1 MPLRQLS
8 TKYIHMTI
16 LQDHAAI
23 VNDLVA
29 GGQQSDVSMMIGVGV
44 IKDSDA
50 VFFLYR
56 SDDQEPVA
64 LTIPTSG
71 KPLTRLGNVKVT
83 GVNIAEEVGTFKSTK
98 LNLFL
103 TTNSGTVI
111 LVTSGLTTLW
121 SQCVL
126 TGLMGAFD
134 TGNLEFALTL
144 DPWKGTS
151 KMKPCFAAIRSGDL
165 KMSDT
170 NLYEQLKEARADRD
184 NKKVETILRDSVSIL
199 NHAISPSEDLESKVE
214 EVQIIDNDT
223 QDYGKDF

>member
-1 MPLRQLS
+1 
-8 TKYIHMTI
+8 MTI
-16 LQDHAAI
+16 LQDNTAI
-23 VNDLVA
+23 VSDLVA
-29 GGQQSDVSMMIGVGV
+29 GGQQSDISMMIGVGV
-44 IKDSDA
+44 NKDSDA
-50 VFFLYR
+50 VFFMYR
-56 SDDQEPVA
+56 GDDQEPVA

-83 GVNIAEEVGTFKSTK
+83 GINVAEDVGTFKSTK

-126 TGLMGAFD
+126 TGLMGAFQ

-144 DPWKGTS
+144 DTWKGTS

-170 NLYEQLKEARADRD
+170 DLYEQLKEARADRD
-184 NKKVETILRDSVSIL
+184 NKKVETILRDCVSIIS
-199 NHAISPSEDLESKVE
+199 HAISPSPDDSIRVNEVNIQDNNTE
-214 EVQIIDNDT
+214 EL
-223 QDYGKDF
+223 F

>member
-8 TKYIHMTI
+8 TNYIFMTI
-16 LQDHAAI
+16 LQDNTAI
-23 VNDLVA
+23 VSDLVA

-44 IKDSDA
+44 NKDSDA
-50 VFFLYR
+50 VFFMYR
-56 SDDQEPVA
+56 GDDQDPVA

-83 GVNIAEEVGTFKSTK
+83 GINIAEDIGTFKSTK

-126 TGLMGAFD
+126 TGLMGAFE

-144 DPWKGTS
+144 DTWKGTS

-170 NLYEQLKEARADRD
+170 DLYEQLKEARADRD
-184 NKKVETILRDSVSIL
+184 TKKVETILRDSVSIL
-199 NHAISPSEDLESKVE
+199 SHAVSPSEEQAPTVEKVQVEDNNTE
-214 EVQIIDNDT
+214 EL
-223 QDYGKDF
+223 F

>member
-1 MPLRQLS
+1 
-8 TKYIHMTI
+8 MTI
-16 LQDHAAI
+16 LQDNTTI
-23 VNDLVA
+23 VSDLVA

-44 IKDSDA
+44 NKDSDA
-50 VFFLYR
+50 VFFMYR
-56 SDDQEPVA
+56 GDDQDPVA

-83 GVNIAEEVGTFKSTK
+83 GINIAEDIGTFKSTK

-126 TGLMGAFD
+126 TGLMGAFE

-144 DPWKGTS
+144 DTWKGTS

-170 NLYEQLKEARADRD
+170 DLYEQLKEARADRD
-184 NKKVETILRDSVSIL
+184 TKKVETILRDSVSIL
-199 NHAISPSEDLESKVE
+199 SHAVSPSEEQAPTVEKVQVEDNNTE
-214 EVQIIDNDT
+214 EL
-223 QDYGKDF
+223 F

>member
-8 TKYIHMTI
+8 INYISMTI
-16 LQDHAAI
+16 LQDTTAI
-23 VNDLVA
+23 VSELVA
-29 GGQQSDVSMMIGVGV
+29 GGQQTEYNMMLGVG
-44 IKDSDA
+44 INKDSDA
-50 VFFLYR
+50 VFFVYR
-56 SDDQEPVA
+56 GDDQEPVA
-64 LTIPTSG
+64 LTLPTSG

-83 GVNIAEEVGTFKSTK
+83 GINIAEDIGTFNSTK

-103 TTNSGTVI
+103 TTNKGVVI

-126 TGLMGAFD
+126 TGLMGAFE

-144 DPWKGTS
+144 DTWKGTS

-170 NLYEQLKEARADRD
+170 DLYEQLKEARADRD
-184 NKKVETILRDSVSIL
+184 KEKVETILRDSVSIL
-199 NHAISPSEDLESKVE
+199 SHAVSPSEEQTLTVE
-214 EVQIIDNDT
+214 EIKVDNNNAEEL
-223 QDYGKDF
+223 F

>member
-1 MPLRQLS
+1 
-8 TKYIHMTI
+8 MTI
-16 LQDHAAI
+16 LQDNTAI
-23 VNDLVA
+23 VSDLVA
-29 GGQQSDVSMMIGVGV
+29 GGQQSDVSMMLGVG
-44 IKDSDA
+44 INKDSDA
-50 VFFLYR
+50 VFFMYR
-56 SDDQEPVA
+56 GDDQEPVA
-64 LTIPTSG
+64 LTLPTSG

-83 GVNIAEEVGTFKSTK
+83 GINIAEDIGTFKSTK

-103 TTNSGTVI
+103 TTSSGTVI

-126 TGLMGAFD
+126 TGLMGAFE

-144 DPWKGTS
+144 DTWKGTS

-170 NLYEQLKEARADRD
+170 DLYEQLKEARADRD

-199 NHAISPSEDLESKVE
+199 SYAISPSEEKTLTVE
-214 EVQIIDNDT
+214 EIKVDNNNT
-223 QDYGKDF
+223 KELF

>member
-8 TKYIHMTI
+8 TKYISMTI
-16 LQDHAAI
+16 LQDNTAI
-23 VNDLVA
+23 VSDLVA

-44 IKDSDA
+44 NKDSDA
-50 VFFLYR
+50 VFFMYR
-56 SDDQEPVA
+56 GDDQEPVA

-83 GVNIAEEVGTFKSTK
+83 GINIAEDIGTFKSTK

-126 TGLMGAFD
+126 TGLMGAFE

-144 DPWKGTS
+144 DTWKGTS

-170 NLYEQLKEARADRD
+170 DLYEQLKEARADRD

-199 NHAISPSEDLESKVE
+199 SHAVSPSEEQALTVEEIKVE
-214 EVQIIDNDT
+214 DNNT
-223 QDYGKDF
+223 EELF

>member
-8 TKYIHMTI
+8 NNYISMTI
-16 LQDHAAI
+16 LQDNTAI
-23 VNDLVA
+23 VSDLVA
-29 GGQQSDVSMMIGVGV
+29 GGQQSDVSMMLGVG
-44 IKDSDA
+44 INKDSDA
-50 VFFLYR
+50 VFFMYR
-56 SDDQEPVA
+56 GDDQEPVA
-64 LTIPTSG
+64 LTLPTSG

-83 GVNIAEEVGTFKSTK
+83 GINIAEDIGTFKSTK

-103 TTNSGTVI
+103 TTSSGTVI

-126 TGLMGAFD
+126 TGLMGAFE

-144 DPWKGTS
+144 DTWKGTS

-170 NLYEQLKEARADRD
+170 DLYEQLKEARADQD
-184 NKKVETILRDSVSIL
+184 KKKVETILRNSVSIL
-199 NHAISPSEDLESKVE
+199 NHTVSPSEEQALTVE
-214 EVQIIDNDT
+214 EIKVDNNNT
-223 QDYGKDF
+223 EELF

>member
-1 MPLRQLS
+1 
-8 TKYIHMTI
+8 MTI
-16 LQDHAAI
+16 LQDNTAI
-23 VNDLVA
+23 VSDLIA

-44 IKDSDA
+44 NKDSDA
-50 VFFLYR
+50 VFFMYR
-56 SDDQEPVA
+56 GDDQEPVA

-83 GVNIAEEVGTFKSTK
+83 GINIAEDVGSFKSTK

-103 TTNSGTVI
+103 TTNTGTVI

-126 TGLMGAFD
+126 TGLMGAFN

-144 DPWKGTS
+144 DTWKGNS

-165 KMSDT
+165 KMTDT
-170 NLYEQLKEARADRD
+170 DLYEQLKEARSDRD
-184 NKKVETILRDSVSIL
+184 NKKVETILRDCVSIL
-199 NHAISPSEDLESKVE
+199 SHSISLSDEKNLKVLNVNIHHNDNNNE
-214 EVQIIDNDT
+214 EL
-223 QDYGKDF
+223 F

>member
-1 MPLRQLS
+1 
-8 TKYIHMTI
+8 MTI
-16 LQDHAAI
+16 LQDNTAI
-23 VNDLVA
+23 VSDLIA

-44 IKDSDA
+44 NKDSDA
-50 VFFLYR
+50 VFFMYR
-56 SDDQEPVA
+56 GDDQEPVA

-83 GVNIAEEVGTFKSTK
+83 GINIAEDIGSFKSTK

-103 TTNSGTVI
+103 TTNTGTVI

-126 TGLMGAFD
+126 TGLMGAFN

-144 DPWKGTS
+144 DTWKGNS

-170 NLYEQLKEARADRD
+170 DLYEQLKEARSDRD
-184 NKKVETILRDSVSIL
+184 NKKVETILRDCVSIL
-199 NHAISPSEDLESKVE
+199 SHSISPSDEKDLKVLNVNIHHNNDNNE
-214 EVQIIDNDT
+214 EL
-223 QDYGKDF
+223 F

>member
-1 MPLRQLS
+1 
-8 TKYIHMTI
+8 MTI
-16 LQDHAAI
+16 LQDNTAI
-23 VNDLVA
+23 VSDLIA

-44 IKDSDA
+44 NKDSDA
-50 VFFLYR
+50 VFFMYR
-56 SDDQEPVA
+56 GDDQEPVA

-83 GVNIAEEVGTFKSTK
+83 GINIAEDVGSFKSTK

-103 TTNSGTVI
+103 TTNTGTVI

-126 TGLMGAFD
+126 TGLMGAFN

-144 DPWKGTS
+144 DTWKGNS

-165 KMSDT
+165 KMTDT
-170 NLYEQLKEARADRD
+170 DLYEQLKEARSDRD
-184 NKKVETILRDSVSIL
+184 NKKVETILRDCVSIL
-199 NHAISPSEDLESKVE
+199 SHSISPSDEKDLKVLNVNIHHNDNNNE
-214 EVQIIDNDT
+214 EL
-223 QDYGKDF
+223 F

>member
-1 MPLRQLS
+1 
-8 TKYIHMTI
+8 MTI
-16 LQDHAAI
+16 LQDNTAI
-23 VNDLVA
+23 VSDLVA

-44 IKDSDA
+44 NKDSDA
-50 VFFLYR
+50 VFFMYR
-56 SDDQEPVA
+56 GDDQEPVA

-83 GVNIAEEVGTFKSTK
+83 GINIAEDIGTFKSTK

-103 TTNSGTVI
+103 TTNSGTVS
-111 LVTSGLTTLW
+111 LVTSGLATLW
-121 SQCVL
+121 SECVL
-126 TGLMGAFD
+126 TGLMGAFE

-144 DPWKGTS
+144 DTWKGTS

-170 NLYEQLKEARADRD
+170 DLYEQLKEARADRD

-199 NHAISPSEDLESKVE
+199 SHAVSPSEEQALAVE
-214 EVQIIDNDT
+214 EIEVEDNNT
-223 QDYGKDF
+223 EELF

>member
-1 MPLRQLS
+1 MPLRHLS
-8 TKYIHMTI
+8 NKYISMTI
-16 LQDHAAI
+16 LQDNTAI
-23 VNDLVA
+23 VSDLIA

-44 IKDSDA
+44 NKDSDA
-50 VFFLYR
+50 VFFMYR
-56 SDDQEPVA
+56 GDDQEPVA

-83 GVNIAEEVGTFKSTK
+83 GINIAEDVGSFKSTK

-103 TTNSGTVI
+103 TTNTGTVI

-126 TGLMGAFD
+126 TGLMGAFN

-144 DPWKGTS
+144 DTWKGNS

-165 KMSDT
+165 KMTDT
-170 NLYEQLKEARADRD
+170 DLYEQLKEARSDRD
-184 NKKVETILRDSVSIL
+184 NKKVETILRDCVSIL
-199 NHAISPSEDLESKVE
+199 SHSISLSDEKDLKVLNVNIHHNDNNNE
-214 EVQIIDNDT
+214 EL
-223 QDYGKDF
+223 F

>member
-8 TKYIHMTI
+8 NNYISMTI
-16 LQDHAAI
+16 LQDNTAI
-23 VNDLVA
+23 VSDLVA

-44 IKDSDA
+44 NKDSDA
-50 VFFLYR
+50 VFFMYR
-56 SDDQEPVA
+56 GDDQEPVA

-71 KPLTRLGNVKVT
+71 KPLTRIGNVKVT
-83 GVNIAEEVGTFKSTK
+83 GINIAEDIGTFKSTK

-126 TGLMGAFD
+126 TGLMGAFE

-144 DPWKGTS
+144 DTWKGTS

-170 NLYEQLKEARADRD
+170 DLYEQLKEARADRD

-199 NHAISPSEDLESKVE
+199 SHAVSPSEEQALAVEEIKVE
-214 EVQIIDNDT
+214 DNNT
-223 QDYGKDF
+223 EELF

>member
-1 MPLRQLS
+1 MPLRHLS
-8 TKYIHMTI
+8 NKYISMTI
-16 LQDHAAI
+16 LQDNTAI
-23 VNDLVA
+23 VSDLIA

-44 IKDSDA
+44 NKDSDA
-50 VFFLYR
+50 VFFMYR
-56 SDDQEPVA
+56 GDDQEPVA

-83 GVNIAEEVGTFKSTK
+83 GINIAEDVGSFKSTK

-103 TTNSGTVI
+103 TTNTGTVI

-126 TGLMGAFD
+126 TGLMGAFN

-144 DPWKGTS
+144 DTWKGNS

-165 KMSDT
+165 KMTDT
-170 NLYEQLKEARADRD
+170 DLYEQLKEARSDRD
-184 NKKVETILRDSVSIL
+184 NKKVETILRDCVSIL
-199 NHAISPSEDLESKVE
+199 SHSISPSDEKDLKVLNVNIHHNDNNNE
-214 EVQIIDNDT
+214 EL
-223 QDYGKDF
+223 F

>member
-8 TKYIHMTI
+8 TNYIFMTI
-16 LQDHAAI
+16 LQDNTTI
-23 VNDLVA
+23 VSDLVA

-44 IKDSDA
+44 NKDSDA
-50 VFFLYR
+50 VFFMYR
-56 SDDQEPVA
+56 GDDQDPVA

-83 GVNIAEEVGTFKSTK
+83 GINIAEDIGTFKSTK

-126 TGLMGAFD
+126 TGLMGAFE

-144 DPWKGTS
+144 DTWKGTS

-170 NLYEQLKEARADRD
+170 DLYEQLKEARADRD
-184 NKKVETILRDSVSIL
+184 TKKVETILRDSVSIL
-199 NHAISPSEDLESKVE
+199 SHAVSPSEEQAPTVEKVQVEDNNTE
-214 EVQIIDNDT
+214 EL
-223 QDYGKDF
+223 F

>member
-1 MPLRQLS
+1 MPLRHLS
-8 TKYIHMTI
+8 NNYISMTI
-16 LQDHAAI
+16 LQDNTAI
-23 VNDLVA
+23 VSDLVA

-44 IKDSDA
+44 NKDSDA
-50 VFFLYR
+50 VFFMYR
-56 SDDQEPVA
+56 GDDQEPVA

-83 GVNIAEEVGTFKSTK
+83 GINIVEDIGTFKSTK

-103 TTNSGTVI
+103 TTNSGTII

-126 TGLMGAFD
+126 TGLMGAFE

-144 DPWKGTS
+144 DTWKGTS

-170 NLYEQLKEARADRD
+170 DLYEQLKEARADRD

-199 NHAISPSEDLESKVE
+199 SHAVSHSEEQDLTVEEIKVE
-214 EVQIIDNDT
+214 DNNT
-223 QDYGKDF
+223 EELF

>member
-16 LQDHAAI
+16 LQDNAAI

-56 SDDQEPVA
+56 GDDQEPVA

-83 GVNIAEEVGTFKSTK
+83 GINIAEDIGTFKSTK

-126 TGLMGAFD
+126 TGLMGAFES
-134 TGNLEFALTL
+134 GNLEFALTL
-144 DPWKGTS
+144 DTWKGTS

-170 NLYEQLKEARADRD
+170 DLYEQLKEARADRD
-184 NKKVETILRDSVSIL
+184 TKKVETILRDSVSIL
-199 NHAISPSEDLESKVE
+199 SHAVSPSEEQALTVK
-214 EVQIIDNDT
+214 EVQVKDNNT
-223 QDYGKDF
+223 EELF

>member
-8 TKYIHMTI
+8 NNYISMTI
-16 LQDHAAI
+16 LQDNTAI
-23 VNDLVA
+23 VSDLVA
-29 GGQQSDVSMMIGVGV
+29 GGQQSDVNMMLGVG
-44 IKDSDA
+44 INKDSDA
-50 VFFLYR
+50 VFFMYR
-56 SDDQEPVA
+56 GDDQEPVA
-64 LTIPTSG
+64 LTLPTSG

-83 GVNIAEEVGTFKSTK
+83 GINIAEDIGTFKSTK

-103 TTNSGTVI
+103 TTSSGTVI

-126 TGLMGAFD
+126 TGLMGAFE

-144 DPWKGTS
+144 DTWKGTS

-170 NLYEQLKEARADRD
+170 DLYEQLKEARADQD
-184 NKKVETILRDSVSIL
+184 KEKVETILRNSVSIL
-199 NHAISPSEDLESKVE
+199 SHAVSPSEEQTLTVE
-214 EVQIIDNDT
+214 EIKVDNNNT
-223 QDYGKDF
+223 EELF

>member
-1 MPLRQLS
+1 
-8 TKYIHMTI
+8 MTI
-16 LQDHAAI
+16 LQDNTAI
-23 VNDLVA
+23 VSDLIA

-44 IKDSDA
+44 NKDSDA
-50 VFFLYR
+50 VFFMYR
-56 SDDQEPVA
+56 GDDQEPVA

-83 GVNIAEEVGTFKSTK
+83 GINIAEDIGSFKSTK

-103 TTNSGTVI
+103 TTNTGTVI

-126 TGLMGAFD
+126 TGLMGAFN

-144 DPWKGTS
+144 DTWKGNS

-165 KMSDT
+165 KMSDSD
-170 NLYEQLKEARADRD
+170 LYEQLKEARSDRD
-184 NKKVETILRDSVSIL
+184 NKKIETILRDCVSIL
-199 NHAISPSEDLESKVE
+199 SHSISPSAEKDIKVMNVNIHHNDNNNE
-214 EVQIIDNDT
+214 EL
-223 QDYGKDF
+223 F

>member
-1 MPLRQLS
+1 
-8 TKYIHMTI
+8 MTI
-16 LQDHAAI
+16 LQDNTAI
-23 VNDLVA
+23 VSDLVA

-44 IKDSDA
+44 NKDSDA
-50 VFFLYR
+50 VFFMYR
-56 SDDQEPVA
+56 GDDQEPVA

-83 GVNIAEEVGTFKSTK
+83 GINIAEDIGTFKSTK

-126 TGLMGAFD
+126 TGLMGAFE

-144 DPWKGTS
+144 DTWKGTS

-170 NLYEQLKEARADRD
+170 DLYEQLKEARADRD

-199 NHAISPSEDLESKVE
+199 SHAVSPSEEQALAVEEIKVE
-214 EVQIIDNDT
+214 DNNT
-223 QDYGKDF
+223 EELF